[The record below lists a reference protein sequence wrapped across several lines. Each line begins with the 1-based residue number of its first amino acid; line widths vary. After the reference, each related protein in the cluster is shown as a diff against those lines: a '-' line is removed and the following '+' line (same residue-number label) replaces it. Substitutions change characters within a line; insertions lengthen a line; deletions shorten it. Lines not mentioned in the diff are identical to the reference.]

1 MRYIRVFSDLS
12 SQLRYASQKR
22 VLLEVALIRLT
33 HPAME
38 RSGFC
43 FTEIHRKRGTVRGYR
58 GQRNQRRPGDLWSG
72 GMAAFG
78 TCGLPGQPSA
88 GSDPAG
94 SLQRSPLP
102 VIRDRRL
109 PEFQWVQRQKP
120 FPFPK
125 AQLEDLNLIR
135 NEWAKIV
142 RSIGGGARSYLRDT
156 VVEPG
161 GEGCLTIVFLDPM
174 SYDMG
179 KRPTVIGELSESRGC
194 LRQIHLF

>member
-1 MRYIRVFSDLS
+1 MLLRQTEILMRYIRVFSDLS

-38 RSGFC
+38 PDLDSVLQR
-43 FTEIHRKRGTVRGYR
+43 IHQLEEQLEDIEARGISA
-58 GQRNQRRPGDLWSG
+58 GQGTYGAAGS
-72 GMAAFG
+72 MAAFG

-94 SLQRSPLP
+94 SLQQSPSGDSGQTSAGISMGSASETISL
-102 VIRDRRL
+102 
-109 PEFQWVQRQKP
+109 
-120 FPFPK
+120 PK

-135 NEWAKIV
+135 NEWAKNCPQHRR
-142 RSIGGGARSYLRDT
+142 RSQILSAGYRSRT
-156 VVEPG
+156 RR
-161 GEGCLTIVFLDPM
+161 EGCLTIVFLDPM

-179 KRPTVIGELSESRGC
+179 KR
-194 LRQIHLF
+194 LR

>member
-1 MRYIRVFSDLS
+1 MLLRQTEILMRYIRVFSDLS

-38 RSGFC
+38 PDLDSVLQR
-43 FTEIHRKRGTVRGYR
+43 IHQLEEQLEDIEARGISA
-58 GQRNQRRPGDLWSG
+58 GQGTYGAAGS
-72 GMAAFG
+72 MAAFG

-94 SLQRSPLP
+94 SLQQSLP

-125 AQLEDLNLIR
+125 
-135 NEWAKIV
+135 
-142 RSIGGGARSYLRDT
+142 RSWRI
-156 VVEPG
+156 
-161 GEGCLTIVFLDPM
+161 
-174 SYDMG
+174 
-179 KRPTVIGELSESRGC
+179 
-194 LRQIHLF
+194 